1 LHGVG
6 SAAPEIE
13 ATRTRIAV
21 AATPELDAI
30 AAQRER
36 LLVVQNSGGAPLA
49 WTASAYQGQI
59 GARPP
64 GLTGGPGAA
73 ALAEPG
79 ERVPPPRIPQVK
91 GSVGPGVGAL
101 GNGGARPVRHPPV
114 RPRPPR
120 GPPGPWAAGAA

>member
-73 ALAEPG
+73 APAPPG
-79 ERVPPPRIPQVK
+79 ERRPPPRIPQVK
-91 GSVGPGVGAL
+91 GS
-101 GNGGARPVRHPPV
+101 GG
-114 RPRPPR
+114 PR
-120 GPPGPWAAGAA
+120 GRAPGHRRAR